1 MLDERVQPELRD
13 LRFPALL
20 LTKSTVR
27 VYPDPEALTAA
38 WKKAV
43 DRMRFNDALLVDS
56 AGRARKV
63 RTVRV
68 LGNIG
73 PFFGFDLYGNR
84 SVRIAYEFAGDWER
98 VDLDAVRSSVVRQW
112 RRPEFE
118 GDVDPRYAKA
128 YEHRLQQAADARSLI
143 AALAEQYTASL
154 ERTR

>member
-1 MLDERVQPELRD
+1 MKILDERVQPEVRNLK
-13 LRFPALL
+13 FPALL
-20 LTKSTVR
+20 LTKSAVR

-43 DRMRFNDALLVDS
+43 DRKRFDDALLVDS

-84 SVRIAYEFAGDWER
+84 SVRMPTSSPAIGSVPISRPFDRASCATGAPRASTTWI
-98 VDLDAVRSSVVRQW
+98 RST
-112 RRPEFE
+112 RRHTNNDSNRP
-118 GDVDPRYAKA
+118 PTR
-128 YEHRLQQAADARSLI
+128 AR
-143 AALAEQYTASL
+143 
-154 ERTR
+154 